1 MAEKYLGYVT
11 DKIPGNDESKGA
23 NAILKVVAIRE
34 NGNFRKLSSEEAK
47 ECCSPNGYV
56 FGPLFFNSH
65 NLDFCESSF
74 IEFEISP
81 SQEKERK
88 VINQTDY
95 IVTKSGNS
103 SKISFV

>member
-1 MAEKYLGYVT
+1 MTEKYLGYVT
-11 DKIPGNDESKGA
+11 DKIPSNDESKGA

-47 ECCSPNGYV
+47 KYCSPKGYV
-56 FGPLFFNSH
+56 FGPLFFNPH

-95 IVTKSGNS
+95 IVNYA
-103 SKISFV
+103 